1 MSSIW
6 VLTVSAIAC
15 VPPAVAYAD
24 VFSIGHLKFDFDAPS
39 PPLNAAQ
46 QSLFQRYKKAV
57 NENSE
62 TELMALQDSSLKSCP
77 DVLRQAIV
85 GDLGKTIPDTA
96 KVRFF
101 PAARDIANEMGFGDL
116 AYLSA
121 QPTAVLGIEGSSKSK
136 EGVQVVTIL
145 RPVRQNG
152 NQLSLVPY
160 CLTAKGKAALQQK
173 H

>member
-1 MSSIW
+1 MRW
-6 VLTVSAIAC
+6 VSMLTLTATAFSALA
-15 VPPAVAYAD
+15 AHAD
-24 VFSIGHLKFDFDAPS
+24 VFSIGNLKFDFDAPS
-39 PPLNAAQ
+39 PPLTPIQ
-46 QSLFQRYKKAV
+46 QTFVQRYLDAV
-57 NENSE
+57 NRSDEAE
-62 TELMALQDSSLKSCP
+62 VMALQDSSMNSCS

-85 GDLGKTIPDTA
+85 QDMGKTIPGTA

-101 PAARDIANEMGFGDL
+101 PTTQDIAAEIGFGDL

-121 QPTAVLGIEGSSKSK
+121 QPTAILGIEGTTKSEK
-136 EGVQVVTIL
+136 TVKVINIL

-160 CLTAKGKAALQQK
+160 CLTAKGKAVLQQK